1 MVISMKKY
9 LLVGGAV
16 LALVVV
22 AVIVFLVK
30 GADGLPSSGTEK
42 NYGLSHVDMVIDAN
56 GAYAFNVNDYVP
68 GKDMLVTN
76 LKEAGYE
83 VKSESVQFSEGITG
97 ERIMAS
103 KGESFCSIVY
113 GLDVEE
119 AAVVFKDYEKE
130 YSEEDYFVLAQNEQF
145 VYCMSDKKA
154 FDGAGFTKLGT
165 SGVLFVNYGNK

>member
-1 MVISMKKY
+1 MTKILMVSHTLRVSGAPNSLLRQAKY
-9 LLVGGAV
+9 
-16 LALVVV
+16 
-22 AVIVFLVK
+22 F
-30 GADGLPSSGTEK
+30 
-42 NYGLSHVDMVIDAN
+42 
-56 GAYAFNVNDYVP
+56 
-68 GKDMLVTN
+68 
-76 LKEAGYE
+76 KEAGYE

-130 YSEEDYFVLAQNEQF
+130 YSEDEYFVLAQNEQF